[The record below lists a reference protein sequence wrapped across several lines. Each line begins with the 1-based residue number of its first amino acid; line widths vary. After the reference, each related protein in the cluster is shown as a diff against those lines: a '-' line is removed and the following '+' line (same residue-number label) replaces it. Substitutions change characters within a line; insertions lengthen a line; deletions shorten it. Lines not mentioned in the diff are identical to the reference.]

1 MLKVVNFY
9 LFGSLSRYSSIAF
22 LCIIISCSPF
32 EKKHSMKSTEMQL
45 TSDGQGHTLHNT
57 QVFSPDDKWIVY
69 DSRNK
74 DSEIGSTETI
84 NMVNVETKEIKQ
96 LYQTES
102 PTPYGPGVGA
112 ATFSPT
118 QDKIIFIHGVRNIS
132 KEKPYSLTR
141 RTGVSISIQDPLQP
155 HFMDARDILPPFT
168 PGALRGGTHAHS
180 WSGDGRWI
188 SFTYNDYIIE
198 QLSTTD
204 SSIHDLRTIGVM
216 VPRKVW
222 VEGDST
228 NENNSGDM
236 FSIIVAEV
244 VESPI
249 WGSDEIDKAFDEGW
263 IGKNG
268 YKRADGTWQE
278 KAIAFQG
285 NTRNQDGQ
293 SITEV
298 FVLDL
303 PSDLTIARP
312 NKPLEGTINTRP
324 NVPADVIQRRITYSE
339 NGISEPRHWLRTTS
353 DGSLIAYLAKDDSGY
368 IQIYAVSPQ
377 GGGIPTQLTNH
388 TFSVQGPFNFSPDGK
403 YITYPA
409 DNDIFVTNMLS
420 KKSYRLTNLK
430 SSNSEPVGA
439 PVWSNKGDKIAYNR
453 YVKSGDNNFLQ
464 IFLLG
469 FKLLSSEEK
478 DNIRD

>member
-1 MLKVVNFY
+1 
-9 LFGSLSRYSSIAF
+9 
-22 LCIIISCSPF
+22 
-32 EKKHSMKSTEMQL
+32 MKSTEIQI
-45 TSDGQGHTLHNT
+45 TSDSQGHTLHNT

-74 DSEIGSTETI
+74 DSEIGSTKTI

-96 LYQTES
+96 LYQTDS
-102 PTPYGPGVGA
+102 PTQYGPGVGA

-132 KEKPYSLTR
+132 KEKPYGLTR
-141 RTGVSISIQDPLQP
+141 RTGVSIAVRHPFQP
-155 HFMDARDILPPFT
+155 HFMDARDIVPPFT

-180 WSGDGRWI
+180 WSGDGKWI

-198 QLSTTD
+198 QLSKTD
-204 SSIHDLRTIGVM
+204 SSIHDLRSIGVM
-216 VPRKVW
+216 VPQKVW
-222 VEGDST
+222 VKEDGT

-236 FSIIVAEV
+236 FSILVAEV
-244 VESPI
+244 VDNPI
-249 WGSDEIDKAFDEGW
+249 WGSNEIDKAFDEGW

-268 YKRADGTWQE
+268 YLKADGIRQE

-285 NTRNQDGQ
+285 NTRNEVGQ

-303 PSDLTIARP
+303 PSDLKKTRL

-324 NVPADVIQRRITYSE
+324 NVPRGVVQRRITYSE
-339 NGISEPRHWLRTTS
+339 SGIVGPRHWLRTTP
-353 DGSLIAYLAKDDSGY
+353 DGSLIAYLSKDDAGS

-377 GGGIPTQLTNH
+377 GGTSMRLTNH
-388 TFSVQGPFNFSPDGK
+388 IFSVQGPFNFSPNGK
-403 YITYPA
+403 YIAYIA
-409 DNDIFVTNMLS
+409 DNDIFVMNLLD

-430 SSNSEPVGA
+430 TNNHELVGA
-439 PVWSNKGDKIAYNR
+439 PIWSNKGDKIAYNR
-453 YVKSGDNNFLQ
+453 YVESGSNSFLQ
-464 IFLLG
+464 IFLLHLK
-469 FKLLSSEEK
+469 FPSLEAK